1 LQILWRERLFAP
13 VSNEKPNEHFQA
25 DLHGDCNMVMN
36 RKIKLLSCLQSSFIL
51 EHTIN
56 LLFRQTSLI
65 VGNDHF
71 SRSFRRLI
79 HSLDMPVQ
87 NKIQKRHSKQAGT
100 HKIPFASIENVTL
113 IFGTGFC
120 FLRQKSKK
128 QKKKKKKTQKT
139 QNLLEG
145 QAECHEAQTGQE
157 DCCLERKNEQRREK
171 TNLTFGQRTLPFKD
185 TKQNLCLIVLCCG
198 ERLSDL
204 GGKRGVTRNE
214 NAHLFALNKR
224 ENRMRSLFLFFKDH
238 ALPFRSRD

>member
-1 LQILWRERLFAP
+1 VLCRTVQTTRWGRKRNFFFFFSTNKNCKPPFAPFPQESLQILWRERLFAP

-128 QKKKKKKTQKT
+128 QKKKKKKRKKHKT
-139 QNLLEG
+139 FSRGRRNATKLKLAKKIVVLKEKMSKD
-145 QAECHEAQTGQE
+145 EKKQT
-157 DCCLERKNEQRREK
+157 
-171 TNLTFGQRTLPFKD
+171 
-185 TKQNLCLIVLCCG
+185 
-198 ERLSDL
+198 
-204 GGKRGVTRNE
+204 
-214 NAHLFALNKR
+214 
-224 ENRMRSLFLFFKDH
+224 
-238 ALPFRSRD
+238 